1 VTRAPAALGLC
12 LALAAGAAGAV
23 ELDCGEFKFDFTPSV
38 REVLTYTR
46 ELDAVDVFPPPG
58 HPFSLGL
65 SSSLLSL
72 TRLRLDLQGRW
83 GDHWSGQITYDNE
96 LYLGDGRDSLAF
108 RAAEAIGS
116 PTFLDL
122 DQTIVDSDDATWRH
136 LLYRGW
142 LRYEDDDFD
151 VTLGRQRIALGR
163 GRIWT
168 PSDIFNLIPPL
179 AVEAD
184 QRVGVD
190 SLLARAR
197 VYDGLWASAIV
208 APERHDHHP
217 RSALRL
223 DLGERQLD
231 AALMVAKID
240 RDYLLGADF
249 ATNLWDAALRGELTE
264 TWHGPAPSGGTLP
277 GEAVPQ
283 GKATMQ
289 AVLSLDYT
297 IAIGTGLYALVETFY
312 NQDVA
317 KPTPLTAVVQ
327 ADVGLERLAQRL
339 YLPQLVTFTHLQ
351 TGFELGYDL
360 TPLLRA
366 DLLYIQDWQGP
377 SEALVPSVTWNAR
390 SDLDL
395 SIGVQL
401 FGGNHGAGQYGGLA
415 PLWFFRGDVYF

>member
-1 VTRAPAALGLC
+1 VTRAPGLLGLY

-23 ELDCGEFKFDFTPSV
+23 ELDYGEFKFDFTPSV
-38 REVLTYTR
+38 REIVTYTR
-46 ELDAVDVFPPPG
+46 ELDAAAVFPPPG
-58 HPFSLGL
+58 QPFSLGL
-65 SSSLLSL
+65 SSSLLAT
-72 TRLRLDLQGRW
+72 TRLRLDLQGRY
-83 GDHWSGQITYDNE
+83 GDHWSGQLTYDNE
-96 LYLGDGRDSLAF
+96 LYLGSGRDSLAF
-108 RAAEAIGS
+108 RAAEQRGS

-142 LRYEDDDFD
+142 VRYQDDDFD

-197 VYDGLWASAIV
+197 IYDGLWAEAIV

-223 DLGERQLD
+223 DLGQRQLD

-264 TWHGPAPSGGTLP
+264 TWHDH
-277 GEAVPQ
+277 

-289 AVLSLDYT
+289 TVQSLDYT
-297 IAIGTGLYALVETFY
+297 FSIGSGLYALVENFY
-312 NQDVA
+312 NQNVA
-317 KPTPLTAVVQ
+317 KPTVLSALLQ
-327 ADVGLERLAQRL
+327 ADVGLERVAQQL
-339 YLPQLVTFTHLQ
+339 FLPQLVTFTHEQ

-377 SEALVPSVTWNAR
+377 SEALVPSVTWSAR
-390 SDLDL
+390 SNLDL